1 MLPAP
6 VRHGRRRIAAAVA
19 WVREMCT
26 PCLIHYVPACTVGF
40 ELRNKQWISF
50 VSFVSFV
57 VDRAG
62 FDGRSAQRPRA
73 AQVKP

>member
-1 MLPAP
+1 
-6 VRHGRRRIAAAVA
+6 
-19 WVREMCT
+19 MCT